1 MQSKRFNA
9 SDRPSIKQSFAM
21 NVFLLKKKIFIY
33 FFFVIFCCFSFLSAW
48 FEFNMIY
55 FLFSHFLLGLLRPPF
70 QRSARSYCVTL
81 NSFVRFIQFYS
92 IFIQFLL
99 FCIVSPLFIFCFI
112 LNVHAVC
119 SHILY
124 NSVLLFI
131 AFLLQFLILAI
142 FRFIFFF
149 RNFYFSYFIF
159 FIYYLFLFPCLMLS
173 FFVYFL
179 LLCILCKSTAH
190 THTRTHAYTRTH
202 TQTNTIAVGNN
213 TLNIVIIRIR
223 RGRRHCQHVCYCCVC

>member
-159 FIYYLFLFPCLMLS
+159 YILFIFISLPYAVVFCLFSAALH
-173 FFVYFL
+173 FVQ
-179 LLCILCKSTAH
+179 INRTHAH
-190 THTRTHAYTRTH
+190 THTRVHAHTHPNEHNCRRQQH
-202 TQTNTIAVGNN
+202 T
-213 TLNIVIIRIR
+213 
-223 RGRRHCQHVCYCCVC
+223 